1 MNIFKRGARIMASEA
16 IWVLTETVTT
26 AVYNG
31 KGGADVVSGMSSSFT
46 IANLYFTAFAGVNV
60 ATGVILGKLLGEGK
74 LEEARQKRVWL
85 SSGSLI
91 FSLFVTLLGIS
102 TTFLVP
108 IIYSNLS
115 LSAQLICER
124 MVFYMALFMPVWIVF
139 NVQLAIARAG
149 GDANM
154 AFILDGLVNIIITV
168 PLVFFLA
175 NGTSLGPV
183 GIYIISRFVD
193 VGKVVACYFWLKRET
208 WLINLT
214 V

>member
-1 MNIFKRGARIMASEA
+1 
-16 IWVLTETVTT
+16 
-26 AVYNG
+26 
-31 KGGADVVSGMSSSFT
+31 MSSSFT

>member
-1 MNIFKRGARIMASEA
+1 
-16 IWVLTETVTT
+16 
-26 AVYNG
+26 
-31 KGGADVVSGMSSSFT
+31 
-46 IANLYFTAFAGVNV
+46 
-60 ATGVILGKLLGEGK
+60 
-74 LEEARQKRVWL
+74 
-85 SSGSLI
+85 
-91 FSLFVTLLGIS
+91 
-102 TTFLVP
+102 
-108 IIYSNLS
+108 
-115 LSAQLICER
+115 
-124 MVFYMALFMPVWIVF
+124 MALFMPVWIVF

-154 AFILDGLVNIIITV
+154 AFILDGLVNIIVTV

-208 WLINLT
+208 WLVNLT